1 MTNKTEEVLKHLK
14 TKRSITSLD
23 AIDLYGATRLSAI
36 IFNLKKR
43 GHNIECRR
51 EETIDRYGNTCRYG
65 RYFYLGTKKKENN
78 FWIDIPFF
86 KDVIF
91 PWRGIK
97 K

>member
-43 GHNIECRR
+43 GYNIECRR

-65 RYFYLGTKKKENN
+65 RYFYLGQKKKDCE
-78 FWIDIPFF
+78 FFSDIPFF
-86 KDVIF
+86 KD
-91 PWRGIK
+91 IK
-97 K
+97 LPF